1 MGRRSSLD
9 EDFVR
14 VKTVMG
20 LERFEVGKILRPN
33 SNSLGIY

>member
-1 MGRRSSLD
+1 MGKRSSLH

-14 VKTVMG
+14 VKTPMG
-20 LERFEVGKILRPN
+20 LERFEVGKFLRPN